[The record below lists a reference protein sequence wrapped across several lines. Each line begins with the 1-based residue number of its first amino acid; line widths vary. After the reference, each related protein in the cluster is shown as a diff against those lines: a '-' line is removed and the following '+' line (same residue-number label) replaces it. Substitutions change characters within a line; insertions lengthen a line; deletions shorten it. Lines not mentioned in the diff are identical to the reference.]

1 MKRKVLIILGWICL
15 WQILAAVIHNDILMV
30 GPLQVLSAL
39 FHMAAEPSFWIS
51 VAATMSRIIA
61 GFLLGT
67 LAGVLLAWL
76 AYEHDLIRDILQP
89 AMLFLKA
96 VPVVSF
102 IVLILI
108 WAGGVWLGFAISMI
122 VVLPIVYVNVLEGL
136 MNTNRNLLEMAQV
149 FRLAKMTCIRKIYS
163 RSVKPYFI
171 SALSLACG
179 MAVKSGIAAE
189 VIGQTRNTIGNGIY
203 MSKVYLAID
212 QLFAWTFVILLLS
225 WLFEKA
231 VSILLAKAGKH
242 L

>member
-1 MKRKVLIILGWICL
+1 
-15 WQILAAVIHNDILMV
+15 
-30 GPLQVLSAL
+30 
-39 FHMAAEPSFWIS
+39 
-51 VAATMSRIIA
+51 
-61 GFLLGT
+61 
-67 LAGVLLAWL
+67 
-76 AYEHDLIRDILQP
+76 
-89 AMLFLKA
+89 MLFLKA

-108 WAGGVWLGFAISMI
+108 WAGGVWLGFAISII

-136 MNTNRNLLEMAQV
+136 MNTDRNLLEMAQV

>member
-1 MKRKVLIILGWICL
+1 
-15 WQILAAVIHNDILMV
+15 
-30 GPLQVLSAL
+30 
-39 FHMAAEPSFWIS
+39 
-51 VAATMSRIIA
+51 
-61 GFLLGT
+61 
-67 LAGVLLAWL
+67 
-76 AYEHDLIRDILQP
+76 
-89 AMLFLKA
+89 MLFLKA

-136 MNTNRNLLEMAQV
+136 MNTDKNLLEMAKV
-149 FRLAKMTCIRKIYS
+149 FRMAKMTCIRKIYS
-163 RSVKPYFI
+163 RSVRPYFV

-189 VIGQTRNTIGNGIY
+189 VIGQSRNTIGNGIY

-231 VSILLAKAGKH
+231 VSLLLAKAGKR

>member
-15 WQILAAVIHNDILMV
+15 WQILAAVIHNEILMV

-39 FHMAAEPSFWIS
+39 FRMVQEPSFWLSI
-51 VAATMSRIIA
+51 AATMSRIIG
-61 GFLLGT
+61 GFLAGCVLGI
-67 LAGVLLAWL
+67 VLAWL
-76 AYEHDLIRDILQP
+76 AYENDLISDILQP
-89 AMLFLKA
+89 MMLFLKA

-108 WAGGVWLGFAISMI
+108 WAGGKWLSFWISMI
-122 VVLPIVYVNVLEGL
+122 VVMPIIYVNVLEGL
-136 MNTNRNLLEMAQV
+136 QNTPVELLEMAKV
-149 FRLAKMTCIRKIYS
+149 FRMPKMTELKAIYG
-163 RSVKPYFI
+163 RSVRPYLD
-171 SALSLACG
+171 SALSLSCG

-203 MSKVYLAID
+203 ISKVFLSID
-212 QLFAWTFVILLLS
+212 ELFAWTFVILILS

-231 VSILLAKAGKH
+231 VALLAEKAGGS